1 IAAAVTAGSL
11 INIDAGV
18 DTTGGFIMTSA
29 GSLST
34 TASNS
39 TITVDTGSAGGN
51 VTLESGSQIR
61 TQSGKLTADFFN
73 HPGLEAHEEPEN
85 QLLTETSKEATILV
99 EMAKGADVLA
109 RVDWQDHIN
118 SIEYKKLPEATDN
131 NQTTDENHKVVH
143 GFRHEYSKPKTQN
156 DEVQIFASIHA
167 FAPVSADGAG
177 TITIHA
183 EGVDVLEDSRFH
195 AETSITVL
203 DAVADA
209 LVMMPEVRAM
219 DLRTIVAPLVTE
231 PTIFIQRSAMIV
243 SREYT
248 TLATPNVPSTA
259 KPHFYFIKFGAYQPG
274 EKSEDSFSENFE
286 LKDEEGEVFDMGLLP
301 KLFSRLPD
309 NYYEIF
315 RKDGDSEQLVTRF
328 IIKDGNPIIV
338 PPDYPRI
345 EEQNPKP
352 DLQKQEPDD
361 SKQPKMNDSAERLR
375 AKVLQQAKTLLPK
388 TSSKAQPA
396 KGLGASSSSDKTTPS
411 VIEHLGKTPVI
422 SIAGSLIASSP
433 FRLRQPDR
441 PKVESA
447 D

>member
-1 IAAAVTAGSL
+1 
-11 INIDAGV
+11 
-18 DTTGGFIMTSA
+18 MTSA

-39 TITVDTGSAGGN
+39 TISVDTGSAGGN
-51 VTLESGSQIR
+51 VTLESGSQIE
-61 TQSGKLTADFFN
+61 TTSGKLTADFFN
-73 HPGLEAHEEPEN
+73 NPNLEVREEPEN
-85 QLLTETSKEATILV
+85 QELTNSQRKATIRV
-99 EMAKGADVLA
+99 EMAEEAYVAA
-109 RVDWQDHIN
+109 RIDWQDQVIQIDYEGFN
-118 SIEYKKLPEATDN
+118 EPNNGLASKKLE
-131 NQTTDENHKVVH
+131 
-143 GFRHEYSKPKTQN
+143 HEYVEPNNQN
-156 DEVQIFASIHA
+156 DEVAIYVSINA
-167 FAPVSADGAG
+167 FAPLEVTGPA
-177 TITIHA
+177 TISIRA
-183 EGVDVLEDSRFH
+183 EGKDVLEDSRFH
-195 AETSITVL
+195 AETSITVIGKM
-203 DAVADA
+203 AGA
-209 LVMMPEVRAM
+209 LAMMPEVRAM
-219 DLRTIVAPLVTE
+219 NLRTIVSPLVTE

-248 TLATPNVPSTA
+248 PATSNVQDTA
-259 KPHFYFIKFGAYQPG
+259 RPPFYFIKFEAFQAG
-274 EKSEDSFSENFE
+274 EKSDKSSFEQFE

-345 EEQNPKP
+345 EEQNPNP
-352 DLQKQEPDD
+352 DLQKQEPGE
-361 SKQPKMNDSAERLR
+361 SKQPKMNDSAEKLR
-375 AKVLQQAKTLLPK
+375 AKVLQQAKTLLPEA
-388 TSSKAQPA
+388 SSKAQPA

-422 SIAGSLIASSP
+422 SIAGSLIASSS